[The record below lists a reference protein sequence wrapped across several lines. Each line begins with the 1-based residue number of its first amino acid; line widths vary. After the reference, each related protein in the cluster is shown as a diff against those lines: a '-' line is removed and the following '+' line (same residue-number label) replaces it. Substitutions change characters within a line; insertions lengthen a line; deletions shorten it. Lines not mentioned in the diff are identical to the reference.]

1 MDPEYALTP
10 NELESL
16 MKRLRVPRDEIPTEL
31 EGTGTWL
38 LHKWRQTGKFCC
50 IGIHSD
56 YDFVW
61 DIWSAYHESSSIDSD
76 HLEHRF
82 GWSLQYFDDA
92 VYVAAAAA
100 LGVKPAEMIVRKK
113 KFNYS
118 DVAQASVEAIRKN
131 ASEFFE
137 KIEREFGE

>member
-1 MDPEYALTP
+1 MVVAQVASDR
-10 NELESL
+10 N
-16 MKRLRVPRDEIPTEL
+16 
-31 EGTGTWL
+31 
-38 LHKWRQTGKFCC
+38 FCC

-61 DIWSAYHESSSIDSD
+61 DIWWAYHESSSNDSD
-76 HLEHRF
+76 HLEHRL

-118 DVAQASVEAIRKN
+118 DVPQASVEAIRKN
-131 ASEFFE
+131 AFEFFE